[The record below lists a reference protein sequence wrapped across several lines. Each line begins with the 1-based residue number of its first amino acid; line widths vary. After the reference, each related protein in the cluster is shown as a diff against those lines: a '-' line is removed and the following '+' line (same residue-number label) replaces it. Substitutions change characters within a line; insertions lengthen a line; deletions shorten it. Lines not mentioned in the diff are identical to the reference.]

1 MNQNLMFKTFVV
13 HSLWVLLSYSW
24 SAPKYCLYLVAHV
37 WHWSSEFTSN
47 LPVLSHNWV
56 QLSSWLSDRGIP
68 RAMKMQRALTSC
80 GWDVCGWL
88 ALQPFSGPRK
98 LWRTQWVQFPFELEA
113 DSKDHRFP
121 SFPGQD
127 WYLPQHTFLFIHL
140 YPSLSSFMFDLHRI
154 SDFFLRRVDV
164 EGETA
169 ALLGSR
175 SWSSCSAFTLAV
187 LASCQ
192 ELQSK
197 FDDKTSC
204 SFLFHLLLDHLDL
217 FFHQPK
223 IIVFHPLWGKI
234 EFLLSTSL
242 YLHVRFL
249 RARQVMHVISPCQ
262 RSKIRVGTVLA
273 MPGLFG
279 SPKMA
284 RKELRNWAEQ
294 SCKHSLQLAIP
305 ILVTFFVYVNMSQM
319 SGGAGNPKTLQKS
332 LQRTSESWAFFAG
345 KERAGD
351 WSVCRGLSQRR
362 DSVPLPVEKSFST
375 DRFFP
380 CKAFSLSKLSSIMG
394 HTVLLNH
401 LGQKAIKQS
410 KYIKIHIWHMYDIC
424 MTYVWHMCIAM
435 HYIPIIPQLSHLD
448 LDPGRRVVEA
458 QRSRPLTRPPSA
470 LHRGS
475 CPDCGRPPSGSLQT
489 SSDIFRPVRPATGRE
504 DRFR

>member
-37 WHWSSEFTSN
+37 WYWSSEFTSN

-56 QLSSWLSDRGIP
+56 QLSSWLSDRGP
-68 RAMKMQRALTSC
+68 WKCNVRLL
-80 GWDVCGWL
+80 L
-88 ALQPFSGPRK
+88 ADEMSAGGATTFFWAK
-98 LWRTQWVQFPFELEA
+98 ETVENA
-113 DSKDHRFP
+113 DPISFWTRSRFKRSSLSILP
-121 SFPGQD
+121 CQD
-127 WYLPQHTFLFIHL
+127 WYPQHTFLFIHL
-140 YPSLSSFMFDLHRI
+140 YPSLSIFILFHVWPSQNQRFLSSPCGCRGWDGGAPWVPILIVLLSFHPGCPG
-154 SDFFLRRVDV
+154 FLP
-164 EGETA
+164 GT
-169 ALLGSR
+169 
-175 SWSSCSAFTLAV
+175 
-187 LASCQ
+187 
-192 ELQSK
+192 SK
-197 FDDKTSC
+197 LDDKTSC

-223 IIVFHPLWGKI
+223 IILFHPLWGKI

-249 RARQVMHVISPCQ
+249 RARQVMPVISPCQ

-380 CKAFSLSKLSSIMG
+380 CKAFSLSKFSSIMG

-410 KYIKIHIWHMYDIC
+410 KYIKIHVWHMYDIC

-475 CPDCGRPPSGSLQT
+475 CPDCGRPPSGSLPT
-489 SSDIFRPVRPATGRE
+489 SSDRSDRPPGGKIDS
-504 DRFR
+504 DRCRIS